1 MKGENNMIYLHYNTE
16 TGEIIK
22 AYHHS
27 CKNIPQPNIEVTD
40 DVWYDAVNS
49 GKLRA
54 IKDGTLVLTEKP
66 VIITIED
73 YDRVM
78 EKHIKQTRI
87 ARGYTTREPD
97 CYINSSNP
105 RWRQDAIDFIAFR
118 DSVMEYGLNIINN
131 YKQTGSAPTLV
142 EFEAGL
148 PIITWS
154 EEQ

>member
-1 MKGENNMIYLHYNTE
+1 MIYINYNIE

-40 DVWYDAVNS
+40 DIWHDAVNS
-49 GKLRA
+49 GKLRL
-54 IKDGTLVLTEKP
+54 IKDGVLVLTEKP
-66 VIITIED
+66 VIIAIED

-97 CYINSSNP
+97 CYINSSNS
-105 RWRQDAIDFIAFR
+105 RWKQDAIDFIAFR
-118 DSVMEYGLNIINN
+118 DDVMEYGLTVINT
-131 YKQTGSAPTLV
+131 YEQTGVAPTLDD
-142 EFEAGL
+142 FKNGL
-148 PIITWS
+148 PTITWS
-154 EEQ
+154 EE